1 MRFRYVVIYVC
12 ILRKYE
18 MRIVK
23 ISSTAA
29 NGRILKTKPNMY
41 RLFSFRQKSFF
52 LVTNDR
58 KLNII

>member
-1 MRFRYVVIYVC
+1 MLLFTCVF
-12 ILRKYE
+12 LRKYE